1 MRDRRIIELL
11 SPAKNA
17 ECAIAAIKAGAD
29 AVYMGASSFGARSL
43 AGNSFDAIKK
53 SADFAHLFGARVY
66 ITLNTILFDGEVE
79 QARETA
85 FKACDAGADALI
97 IQDMGLMNGELPPIE
112 LHASTQCNIRTPEKA
127 KFLEDA
133 GFDTLVLARE
143 LSLKEI
149 DRVFCPRGAVRFIQR
164 AMLPKPRNR
173 RQKRKPRRMRP
184 ALQNALLA

>member
-1 MRDRRIIELL
+1 MRDRRTIELL

-85 FKACDAGADALI
+85 FKACDAGADALSLLNLFEI
-97 IQDMGLMNGELPPIE
+97 AIHHRKIAPV
-112 LHASTQCNIRTPEKA
+112 SRPEY
-127 KFLEDA
+127 F
-133 GFDTLVLARE
+133 
-143 LSLKEI
+143 SLK
-149 DRVFCPRGAVRFIQR
+149 VKSLTHMGNPAPGQR
-164 AMLPKPRNR
+164 CLTR
-173 RQKRKPRRMRP
+173 RSS
-184 ALQNALLA
+184 